1 MPTEHL
7 STRRRLT
14 NRQDSSPSVDLKYNS
29 MTTTPILGFI
39 GHSNSGKTTLLTRVI
54 ECLTASGLNL
64 GAVKHHH
71 RTFSI
76 DHEGKDSQRFTVAGA
91 RKTIITGPQQT
102 ALIEQTPAQL
112 PLDKLAGSYL
122 NDLDLI
128 LVEGFK
134 QTPMPKIEV
143 QRRELKL
150 PLISRSD
157 CHCDPNLIA
166 VVSDLEQDLDVPRF
180 RPDEIAEICGF
191 ILNYFN
197 FQPSRRK

>member
-1 MPTEHL
+1 M
-7 STRRRLT
+7 SRI
-14 NRQDSSPSVDLKYNS
+14 
-29 MTTTPILGFI
+29 PILGFI

-54 ECLTASGLNL
+54 EQLTSAGLKL

-76 DHEGKDSQRFTVAGA
+76 DHQGKDSQRFTAAGA
-91 RKTIITGPQQT
+91 CKTIITGPQQT
-102 ALIEQTPAQL
+102 ALIEQTTEQL
-112 PLDKLAGSYL
+112 PLDKLADSYL

-150 PLISRSD
+150 PLISRND
-157 CHCDPNLIA
+157 CHPDPHLIA
-166 VVSDLEQDLDVPRF
+166 VVSDLKQSLDVPLF
-180 RPDEIAEICGF
+180 RPDEVVEICRF
-191 ILNYFN
+191 ILNHFDVRL
-197 FQPSRRK
+197 PEAK